1 MAIKVYGSNICP
13 SFDAFLSILTENG
26 VMPQF
31 INVTG
36 SINLLKDFIYLRD
49 THPAFD
55 AFRGTAAS
63 VSPRPARGT
72 DPIRPIWMACWRALA
87 LLYAYNSANDCVR
100 RTKTAR
106 QSFLLHFS

>member
-13 SFDAFLSILTENG
+13 GTMRFLSILTENG

-55 AFRGTAAS
+55 AFRGTGRIGFPL
-63 VSPRPARGT
+63 VQLRT
-72 DPIRPIWMACWRALA
+72 EPIRPIWTVCWTASASLRACS
-87 LLYAYNSANDCVR
+87 SANDHLR
-100 RTKTAR
+100 RTKTAA
-106 QSFLLHFS
+106 

>member
-13 SFDAFLSILTENG
+13 GTMRFLSILTENG

-55 AFRGTAAS
+55 AFRGTGRIGFPLVQLEDGTYTTDLDGVLDS
-63 VSPRPARGT
+63 FGIGARMQFG
-72 DPIRPIWMACWRALA
+72 
-87 LLYAYNSANDCVR
+87 
-100 RTKTAR
+100 K
-106 QSFLLHFS
+106 

>member
-13 SFDAFLSILTENG
+13 GTMRFLSILTENG

-49 THPAFD
+49 THRRSMPS
-55 AFRGTAAS
+55 AARTHRF
-63 VSPRPARGT
+63 PTRPA
-72 DPIRPIWMACWRALA
+72 
-87 LLYAYNSANDCVR
+87 
-100 RTKTAR
+100 
-106 QSFLLHFS
+106 

>member
-13 SFDAFLSILTENG
+13 GTMRFLSILTENG

-49 THPAFD
+49 THPAFA
-55 AFRGTAAS
+55 AFRGTGRIGFPLVQLEDGTYTTDLDGVLDSFGIAA
-63 VSPRPARGT
+63 RMQFG
-72 DPIRPIWMACWRALA
+72 
-87 LLYAYNSANDCVR
+87 
-100 RTKTAR
+100 K
-106 QSFLLHFS
+106 